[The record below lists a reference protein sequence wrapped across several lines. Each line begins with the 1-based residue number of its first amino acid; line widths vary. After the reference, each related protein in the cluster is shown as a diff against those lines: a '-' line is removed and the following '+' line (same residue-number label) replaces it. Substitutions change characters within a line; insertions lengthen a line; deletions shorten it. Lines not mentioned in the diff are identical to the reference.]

1 MVAQGTTLAARYRL
15 DSRIGAG
22 GMGEVWRGEDI
33 VLARTVAVK
42 VLLPGRTDDPGFL
55 VRFQSEARAMAT
67 INHPGVVD
75 VYDYGIHE
83 VPGAGATAYLVMK
96 FVDSEPLDRLLG
108 RLGSIAPAAAMD
120 LIAQAAS
127 AMQAVHDQGIVHRDI
142 KPGNLLV
149 RSDGTLVL
157 TDFGIARSDAASR
170 LTDAGMVLGTAAYC
184 APEQAEGAPVTPAVD
199 IYALGVVAY
208 ECLAGRRPFEGDTP
222 VTVALKHIRE
232 MPPPLPQHVP
242 PAIRALVE
250 RSLAKDPARRFP
262 SAMAMSAAA
271 RQSILGLGPEEVS
284 DLQPSHQAGSARETG
299 WQAAQS
305 VQTGWQGQTVAA
317 GAPGWQEQASASAQ
331 TGWQEPAS
339 AQTGWQ
345 GSLAAQQTS
354 GWQGAGTSTPPSP
367 GPAIEPVPNGQGR
380 RAAKKPRRKGML
392 VAMSATAG
400 VVCVGLVALAIN
412 GLASAAPPKND
423 QTMPAPPSV
432 SQPSKPSQT
441 QATRKRVPN
450 VIGLSPELA
459 QLRLKEAGLRAT
471 VTPSAGIDDSQCTK
485 VVRQDPEAKT
495 LWDPKREVDI
505 VIDAC
510 PPQET
515 AAPASPPT
523 LDFPAPPPG
532 KAGERYRL
540 SLAVDGGVE
549 PYAWSLASGSL
560 PQGLTLN
567 PSTGMLS
574 GTPVKAG
581 IYPFTVM
588 VTDNEEASA
597 TQAVKLVISPKPT
610 PTPTLVPV
618 VKKKVPDVRGQKP
631 DVARTALIKAGL
643 KVTTTESGDVD
654 HSQCLKVVDQNPVA
668 DTMWDVKKPVEIIV
682 VSQPCP
688 PSGTPT
694 PTPTS

>member
-1 MVAQGTTLAARYRL
+1 MVAQGTTLAGRYRL

-331 TGWQEPAS
+331 TGWQDTRERPDGLAGIPRGAADGRLAGGRDIRGDTVRGAGHRARLQRAGS
-339 AQTGWQ
+339 PRREEAAEQ
-345 GSLAAQQTS
+345 GHAGGHVRDGGRGVCRPRRVGDQRSGVRRAEGPPDDARAAQRES
-354 GWQGAGTSTPPSP
+354 VVEALSDADGEEDGAGRH
-367 GPAIEPVPNGQGR
+367 GPDAGDGPVQL
-380 RAAKKPRRKGML
+380 KK
-392 VAMSATAG
+392 
-400 VVCVGLVALAIN
+400 
-412 GLASAAPPKND
+412 
-423 QTMPAPPSV
+423 
-432 SQPSKPSQT
+432 
-441 QATRKRVPN
+441 
-450 VIGLSPELA
+450 
-459 QLRLKEAGLRAT
+459 AGLRVT
-471 VTPSAGIDDSQCTK
+471 VIPSAGVDESQCTR
-485 VVRQDPEAKT
+485 VVRQNPEART
-495 LWDPKREVDI
+495 PWDPKRRWR
-505 VIDAC
+505 
-510 PPQET
+510 
-515 AAPASPPT
+515 S
-523 LDFPAPPPG
+523 
-532 KAGERYRL
+532 
-540 SLAVDGGVE
+540 
-549 PYAWSLASGSL
+549 
-560 PQGLTLN
+560 
-567 PSTGMLS
+567 
-574 GTPVKAG
+574 
-581 IYPFTVM
+581 
-588 VTDNEEASA
+588 
-597 TQAVKLVISPKPT
+597 
-610 PTPTLVPV
+610 
-618 VKKKVPDVRGQKP
+618 
-631 DVARTALIKAGL
+631 
-643 KVTTTESGDVD
+643 
-654 HSQCLKVVDQNPVA
+654 
-668 DTMWDVKKPVEIIV
+668 
-682 VSQPCP
+682 
-688 PSGTPT
+688 
-694 PTPTS
+694 

>member
-15 DSRIGAG
+15 DTRIGAG

-55 VRFQSEARAMAT
+55 VRFQGEARAMAT

-96 FVDSEPLDRLLG
+96 FVDGEPLDRLLG

-262 SAMAMSAAA
+262 SAMAMSTAA
-271 RQSILGLGPEEVS
+271 RQSILGVSPEEVS
-284 DLQPSHQAGSARETG
+284 ELQPSHQSGSVRETG
-299 WQAAQS
+299 WQS

-317 GAPGWQEQASASAQ
+317 GAPGRQEQGSAGAQ

-354 GWQGAGTSTPPSP
+354 GWQGAGTSTSPSP
-367 GPAIEPVPNGQGR
+367 GPAVESVSNGQGR

-392 VAMSATAG
+392 VVMSATAG

-412 GLASAAPPKND
+412 GLASAAPND
-423 QTMPAPPSV
+423 QHMMPATPSA
-432 SQPSKPSQT
+432 SQSSEPSPT
-441 QATRKRVPN
+441 QAAKKRVPN
-450 VIGLSPELA
+450 VMGLTPEAA
-459 QLRLKEAGLRAT
+459 QLQLKKAGLRGT
-471 VTPSAGIDDSQCTK
+471 IIPSAGVDESQCTR
-485 VVRQDPEAKT
+485 VVRQNPEART
-495 LWDPKREVDI
+495 PWDPKQEVEI

-510 PPQET
+510 PPQAT
-515 AAPASPPT
+515 AAPASPPS
-523 LDFPAPPPG
+523 LDFPAPPAG

-588 VTDNEEASA
+588 VTDNEDASA
-597 TQAVKLVISPKPT
+597 TQAVKLTITPKPT
-610 PTPTLVPV
+610 PTPTPTLAPV
-618 VKKKVPDVRGQKP
+618 VKKKVPGVKGMKP
-631 DVARTALIKAGL
+631 DEARTLLIKAGL

-654 HSQCLKVVDQNPVA
+654 HTQCLKVVDQNPAA

-682 VSQPCP
+682 ASQSCP

-694 PTPTS
+694 PTATS